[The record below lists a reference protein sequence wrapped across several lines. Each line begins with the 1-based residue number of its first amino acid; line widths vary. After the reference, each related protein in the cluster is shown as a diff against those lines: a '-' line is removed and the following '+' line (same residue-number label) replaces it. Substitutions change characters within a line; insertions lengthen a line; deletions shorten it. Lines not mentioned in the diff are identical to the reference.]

1 MKASKEETRNN
12 TIGKE
17 KYTPKALYAVLKDI
31 FDKAYSAGYSE
42 GYDEAIRDQ
51 NEI

>member
-1 MKASKEETRNN
+1 MKASKEEIRNN
-12 TIGKE
+12 TIGKK
-17 KYTPKALYAVLKDI
+17 KYVPGALYTVLNDI

-51 NEI
+51 HEI